1 MSIGQ
6 INIAILIDCDNVS
19 HKYAQ
24 GIFNDITKY
33 GTVNIK
39 RAYGNWKSKSLG
51 GWEKVLQKYN
61 IQPIQQFDY
70 TKGKNATDI
79 AMTIDSM
86 DLLYTKSLQGVALV
100 TSDSDFTPIATRIM
114 SDGLTLYGYGESKT
128 PDAFINACSQFIY
141 VEKLSIKNE
150 SSNISKKTNTS
161 NQIIEEDNEE
171 NIQEDEYSSL
181 GGYKGNNY
189 NVKKDKKLQSFLINA
204 VYQTSTDND
213 WSDLKDVGSY
223 IKQNSSFAPINY
235 GFNKLGDL
243 IKEVDIFEIEYT
255 NNKLTMLVREKY

>member
-114 SDGLTLYGYGESKT
+114 SDGLTVYGYGESKT

-150 SSNISKKTNTS
+150 SSNISKNTNSS

>member
-1 MSIGQ
+1 M
-6 INIAILIDCDNVS
+6 
-19 HKYAQ
+19 
-24 GIFNDITKY
+24 
-33 GTVNIK
+33 
-39 RAYGNWKSKSLG
+39 
-51 GWEKVLQKYN
+51 
-61 IQPIQQFDY
+61 
-70 TKGKNATDI
+70 
-79 AMTIDSM
+79 
-86 DLLYTKSLQGVALV
+86 
-100 TSDSDFTPIATRIM
+100 
-114 SDGLTLYGYGESKT
+114 
-128 PDAFINACSQFIY
+128 
-141 VEKLSIKNE
+141 
-150 SSNISKKTNTS
+150 
-161 NQIIEEDNEE
+161 
-171 NIQEDEYSSL
+171 